1 MFLLRGEHGASYV
14 PPGCTGTFTD
24 VPCPSAFA
32 DWVERLSAENI
43 TSGCD
48 VGKSC
53 PGNDNTRGQMAV
65 FHREDIQPAVE
76 PRASTR
82 HRSLSPVSG
91 EKGHHSDRIANSMR
105 YASLRPLLEPHLPF
119 VEKPGRYVGLERN
132 VTRKDLSKAAVTLA
146 LAFPDTYEIGMSHT
160 GLKILY
166 EIVNRRKDFA
176 CERVY
181 APWTDL
187 EYRMRSGGI
196 PLFSTESC
204 APVGDFDVLG
214 FSLQAELNYSNILNM
229 LDLAGLPVWQR
240 DRRETDPIVLGG
252 GPCTAN
258 PEPIADFFDAFLVG
272 DAEEALPVFLEAY
285 REGRSRFLSRRDL
298 LSALASIDGIY
309 VPSFYDVT
317 YKEDGTIASIERND
331 PRVPERAR
339 RTWVPVLKPEYY
351 PDKPMVPSVEI
362 VQDRLG
368 LEVMRG
374 CTQGCRFCQAGYWY
388 RPVRELDPGDVA
400 EMTKKFIAESGWS
413 EVGLLSLSTADY
425 SQIEPLV
432 KCLAPALSDQRVSIS
447 LPSLRA
453 EAFSVGLADAVS
465 EVRKS
470 GFTFAPE
477 TGSDRLRRVINKT
490 FTNADMIAAA
500 DVAFARGWDLIKVY
514 TMIGLPTETRADLD
528 ELVTLVEGILAQGRK
543 HGRKSVN
550 VSVGSFVPKSWTPFQ
565 WAPFDGVDVLESKL
579 AYLKDRFRRVRGA
592 RMKWHEPREAEIEC
606 VLSRGDRRAGRI
618 LHTAWRSGV
627 RFDGWTEHF
636 RYDLWMKAF
645 ETEGISKESYLRAYD
660 LDEVLPWDV
669 LDVSIK
675 KRWLQ
680 IELLKAKKEMRT
692 EDCKWGHCY
701 ACGVPGNGEDTVL
714 AASMSGGPGGP
725 PNPRMTAPPAFDAA
739 AAPASDPAAYRD
751 VAKGAAYRQKAMPDL
766 PAASRRGSQGD
777 EVFRHRIAFSKT
789 GDARLLSH
797 RNTMDVLERAIRA
810 AGLPARYTEGFNPHM
825 RLSMGPAL
833 ALGLESRHEIF
844 DVDGR
849 APFPADAAARINAKL
864 PAGIEVLDVRALL
877 AGEPSLAK
885 AVQGAR
891 YAVRLDSEEHRNR
904 ASEALA
910 NGWSR
915 TVPALRALSLA
926 ADGSGTSL
934 VFDVNLDQAAGETA
948 TAKKVLEALL
958 AIPPAEQAGMSI
970 VREAT
975 LLRG

>member
-1 MFLLRGEHGASYV
+1 
-14 PPGCTGTFTD
+14 
-24 VPCPSAFA
+24 
-32 DWVERLSAENI
+32 
-43 TSGCD
+43 
-48 VGKSC
+48 
-53 PGNDNTRGQMAV
+53 
-65 FHREDIQPAVE
+65 
-76 PRASTR
+76 
-82 HRSLSPVSG
+82 
-91 EKGHHSDRIANSMR
+91 MR
-105 YASLRPLLEPHLPF
+105 YASLRPRLDPLLPT

-132 VTRKDLSKAAVTLA
+132 VTRKDLSACDVTLA

-166 EIVNRRKDFA
+166 ELVNRRPDFA

-181 APWTDL
+181 APWVDL
-187 EYRMRSGGI
+187 EAKMRERGI
-196 PLFSTESC
+196 PLFSTESF
-204 APVGDFDVLG
+204 APVADFDVLG

-240 DRRETDPIVLGG
+240 DRREADPIVLGG

-258 PEPIADFFDAFLVG
+258 PEPIADFFDAFLIG
-272 DAEEALPVFLEAY
+272 DAEEALPRFLDAY
-285 REGRSRFLSRRDL
+285 REGRRNSLSRRDL
-298 LSALASIDGIY
+298 LAHLAGIDGIY
-309 VPSFYDVT
+309 VPSFYDVA
-317 YKEDGTIASIERND
+317 YHDGGHLASIVRND

-339 RTWVPVLKPEYY
+339 RTWVPALKPDYY
-351 PDKPMVPSVEI
+351 PDRPMVPSVEI

-388 RPVRELDPGDVA
+388 RPVRELDPSDVA
-400 EMTKKFIAESGWS
+400 SMTTKFIADSGWS

-432 KCLAPALSDQRVSIS
+432 KCLAPQLSDRRVSIS

-500 DVAFARGWDLIKVY
+500 DVAFGRGWDLIKVY
-514 TMIGLPTETRADLD
+514 TMIGLPTETESDLD

-543 HGRKSVN
+543 YGRKQVN

-565 WAPFDGVDVLESKL
+565 WAPFDGVETLDRKL
-579 AYLKDRFRRVRGA
+579 GYLKEKLRRVRGA

-606 VLSRGDRRAGRI
+606 ALSRGDRRMGRV
-618 LHTAWRSGV
+618 LQAAWKSGV
-627 RFDGWTEHF
+627 KFDGWTEHF
-636 RYDLWMKAF
+636 RHDLWMRAF
-645 ETEGISKESYLRAYD
+645 ESEGIPKESYLREYA

-675 KRWLQ
+675 KRWLG

-714 AASMSGGPGGP
+714 ARPMA
-725 PNPRMTAPPAFDAA
+725 PRAGTSPAPTPLATD
-739 AAPASDPAAYRD
+739 PASYREP
-751 VAKGAAYRQKAMPDL
+751 AKGAAYRQKAMPDL
-766 PAASRRGSQGD
+766 APAARRVAPQGD
-777 EVFRHRIAFSKT
+777 RVFRHRIAFEKR
-789 GDARLLSH
+789 GDARFLSH

-810 AGLPARYTEGFNPHM
+810 SGLPARYSEGFNPHM
-825 RLSMGPAL
+825 KLSMGPAL
-833 ALGLESRHEIF
+833 ALGIESRDELF
-844 DVDGR
+844 DVEGN
-849 APFPADAAARINAKL
+849 APFPPDAAARINEKL
-864 PAGIEVLDVRALL
+864 PPGVAVRDVRAVGP
-877 AGEPSLAK
+877 AEASLSK
-885 AVQGAR
+885 AIKGAR
-891 YAVRLDSEEHRNR
+891 YSVRLDSAEHVGR
-904 ASEALA
+904 AGEALA
-910 NGWSR
+910 DGWR
-915 TVPALRALSLA
+915 EAMPALKAFSVESDAEGARLS
-926 ADGSGTSL
+926 
-934 VFDVNLDQAAGETA
+934 FEVNLDPSAGETA
-948 TAKKVLEALL
+948 TAKKVLERLL
-958 AIPPAEQAGMSI
+958 AVAPADQATMRV

-975 LLRG
+975 LLG